1 MMHSVE
7 ELYCIDGRGCYTWDY
22 ICAKGIPVVKSLRDR
37 VEGDAY
43 TMSGFGPNTG
53 SRRMY
58 DADGYKIIYLYGE
71 KTWFDTEEERD
82 AYRAQRN
89 VERAESARRNKAK
102 AKVMTYL
109 DTLTTEQ
116 IEKIAKLITK

>member
-1 MMHSVE
+1 MIHSVE

-22 ICAKGIPVVKSLRDR
+22 LCAKGVPVAQNYRDK

-43 TMSGFGPNTG
+43 TMTSFGPNKG

-58 DADGYKIIYLYGE
+58 DANGYKIIYLYGE

-82 AYRAQRN
+82 AYRVQRN
-89 VERAESARRNKAK
+89 IEKAKSARRNKAK
-102 AKVMTYL
+102 AKVITYL

-116 IEKIAKLITK
+116 LEKIVNLIAK